1 MPAVEITCPP
11 GTTFAITD
19 GIPTSGGAWVVS
31 ASCNGSSAAG
41 AYYLAA
47 SGSAGGPDPETA
59 AQMFGQGFG
68 FVGIILLTGWACQ
81 QVLDFIF
88 PDRSSRP

>member
-1 MPAVEITCPP
+1 MPALEIICPP
-11 GTTFAITD
+11 GTQFAITD
-19 GIPTSGGAWVVS
+19 GAVSGAWVVS
-31 ASCNGSSAAG
+31 AACNGSSAAG
-41 AYYLAA
+41 SYYLAA

-68 FVGIILLTGWACQ
+68 LVGIILLTGWACQ